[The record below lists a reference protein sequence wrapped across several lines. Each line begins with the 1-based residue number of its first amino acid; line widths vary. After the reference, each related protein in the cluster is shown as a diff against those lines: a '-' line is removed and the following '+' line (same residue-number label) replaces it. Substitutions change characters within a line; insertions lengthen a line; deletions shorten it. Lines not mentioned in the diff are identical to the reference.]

1 VRTQH
6 RPFQP
11 ASWLGRAAVGGAL
24 VALLAG
30 GTIAPV
36 AAQPGPPDVRTIQVT
51 GTGAATAPAETAR
64 IQISL
69 VRYVDFGM
77 NPMMPMD
84 PMMPMAPP
92 AEVVEVEVDVVDGT
106 PPSAPEPVMSEP
118 AVTTGMM
125 PTVPITPE
133 DLAPVLDALVAA
145 GAPEDATTV
154 NTGPGIGGYFG
165 PGAPGYALIEI
176 MLPDPTVESVKAI
189 IMAASDEVA
198 GGPISVEQVG
208 VEYNVAD
215 CAPLIEA
222 AQAAAFADAR
232 SRAESLAQHIGASV
246 GAPVQVSDFGM
257 TQMPFIGG
265 SGCPPTPD
273 MGYGIYGPMPAFNT
287 PTFSELNPAE
297 ARALVQLSVSYE
309 YELAS
314 Q

>member
-1 VRTQH
+1 MRTQH
-6 RPFQP
+6 RLFQP
-11 ASWLGRAAVGGAL
+11 STWLGRVAIGGAL

-30 GTIAPV
+30 GAVAPV
-36 AAQPGPPDVRTIQVT
+36 AAQTVSAGTRTIQVT

-69 VRYVDFGM
+69 VRYAEYV
-77 NPMMPMD
+77 D
-84 PMMPMAPP
+84 PMASVAPVENV
-92 AEVVEVEVDVVDGT
+92 AVEVNVEAGEGT
-106 PPSAPEPVMSEP
+106 PEVVMSEP
-118 AVTTGMM
+118 AVTMAPM
-125 PTVPITPE
+125 PALDITE
-133 DLAPVLDALVAA
+133 DDLTPVLEAMVAA
-145 GAPEDATTV
+145 GAPDDAITA

-165 PGAPGYALIEI
+165 PGAPGYALIEVVV
-176 MLPDPTVESVKAI
+176 PDPTVESVRDI
-189 IMAASDEVA
+189 IMAATDVVA
-198 GGPISVEQVG
+198 GSPISVEQVG

-215 CAPLIEA
+215 CTPLIEA

-232 SRAESLAQHIGASV
+232 SRAESLASHFGAIV
-246 GAPVQVSDFGM
+246 GAPVQVSDFGL
-257 TQMPFIGG
+257 TQMPLIGG

-273 MGYGIYGPMPAFNT
+273 MGYGFYGPMTAFNT

>member
-1 VRTQH
+1 M
-6 RPFQP
+6 
-11 ASWLGRAAVGGAL
+11 

-30 GTIAPV
+30 GTVAPV
-36 AAQPGPPDVRTIQVT
+36 AAQPLPPSVRTIQVM

-64 IQISL
+64 IQLSL
-69 VRYVDFGM
+69 VRYAEFA
-77 NPMMPMD
+77 MD
-84 PMMPMAPP
+84 PMAPMAPMAPP
-92 AEVVEVEVDVVDGT
+92 AEDVEVDVAEGT
-106 PPSAPEPVMSEP
+106 PPPAPEPVMSEP

-125 PTVPITPE
+125 PTVQITPE
-133 DLAPVLDALVAA
+133 DLTSVMDALVAA
-145 GAPEDATTV
+145 GAPEDAITV

-176 MLPDPTVESVKAI
+176 MVPDPTVELVQEI

-198 GGPISVEQVG
+198 GGPISMEQVG

-215 CAPLIEA
+215 CTPLLEA

-232 SRAESLAQHIGASV
+232 ARAESLAQHFGATV
-246 GAPVQVSDFGM
+246 GAPVLVSDFGM
-257 TQMPFIGG
+257 TQMPLNGG
-265 SGCPPTPD
+265 TGCPPTPD
-273 MGYGIYGPMPAFNT
+273 MGYGVYGPTTAFNT

-297 ARALVQLSVSYE
+297 ARALVQVSVSYE